1 MPRPL
6 KGESKK
12 SFISRAIRY
21 LIRKEGLARD
31 HAVAKAHGIWKQH
44 VKGKGKKK

>member
-6 KGESKK
+6 KGETKS

-21 LIRKEGLARD
+21 LIRKEGLSKD
-31 HAVAKAHGIWKQH
+31 HAVAKAHGIWRQH
-44 VKGKGKKK
+44 KKKGSK